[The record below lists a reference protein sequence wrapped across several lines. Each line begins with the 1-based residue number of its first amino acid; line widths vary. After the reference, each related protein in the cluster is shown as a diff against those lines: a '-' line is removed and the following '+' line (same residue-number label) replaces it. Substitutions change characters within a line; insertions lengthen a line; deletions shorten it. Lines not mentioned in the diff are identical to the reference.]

1 MVGWLVYREIVVPAS
16 QTLPAAKASIMPSDY
31 WMGIYLGEDQRAGFV
46 NVRTRPQERDGT
58 LGSHIA
64 ASARAQLNLFGF
76 DADMAVTGRA
86 WLAEDRRRADF
97 DYTLIAGESKSRV
110 YGELRDGQ
118 LSANLDTGG
127 AVTPFKFPVGEDML
141 LGMGMGGTAMELPA
155 LEPGQEV
162 YIDSFDPTSMSVGKA
177 KLKCTGRETLTV
189 GGEPVETT
197 IIDITLGGMTTRTW
211 IDENQ
216 ETVKAQTPL
225 GITLKKITSQEAL
238 APIPPGERLAL
249 LESMTAVPT
258 GAPLTRGVGEMQFR
272 LSGLPP
278 EVGLPF
284 DENQRDAG
292 GGLMVTSSPKL
303 EQGDEQLPE
312 EERAAALG
320 SDPLVNWDN
329 NAIRTLATE
338 ITGGATTDAD
348 KARAL
353 YEWVYVNIR
362 KIPTLSVPAALDVLR
377 TREGDCN
384 EHTVLF
390 TALSRATGL
399 PCRIAIGLT
408 YSETLGGFG
417 YHAWPEVW
425 LGQWVPMDPTLGQPV
440 ADATHIKLLNGG
452 IDKWPALVSYIGKV
466 QIEVVETSG
475 LVDTELEGS
484 ETGEMV
490 Q

>member
-1 MVGWLVYREIVVPAS
+1 V
-16 QTLPAAKASIMPSDY
+16 Q
-31 WMGIYLGEDQRAGFV
+31 
-46 NVRTRPQERDGT
+46 
-58 LGSHIA
+58 
-64 ASARAQLNLFGF
+64 
-76 DADMAVTGRA
+76 
-86 WLAEDRRRADF
+86 RRARLGGRR
-97 DYTLIAGESKSRV
+97 YGREVPCEGE
-110 YGELRDGQ
+110 ELRV
-118 LSANLDTGG
+118 ARRE
-127 AVTPFKFPVGEDML
+127 GE
-141 LGMGMGGTAMELPA
+141 GCER
-155 LEPGQEV
+155 V
-162 YIDSFDPTSMSVGKA
+162 
-177 KLKCTGRETLTV
+177 TV

-258 GAPLTRGVGEMQFR
+258 GTPLTRGVAEMRFR

-278 EVGLPF
+278 EVGFPL
-284 DENQRDAG
+284 DENQLDAG
-292 GGLMVTSSPKL
+292 SGVMVVTSPSI
-303 EQGDEQLPE
+303 EGGDGQLSD
-312 EERAAALG
+312 EERAGALG

-329 NAIRTLATE
+329 NAIRTLANE
-338 ITGGATTDAD
+338 ITGSTTTDAD

-425 LGQWVPMDPTLGQPV
+425 LGKWVPMDPTLGQPV

-475 LVDTELEGS
+475 LVDTELEGG